1 MKKTLYLIYVLFLMF
16 GLSACGTSNGDNVDI
31 GKQETPIIKGEES
44 KIKEQ
49 VIYED
54 KQIKVTIYDSDVGF
68 VDNMTSFVLPLK
80 IQNKTSHELVV
91 VVDSVLIND
100 IVLTNYNLLNETI
113 KAKSTNEVSW
123 IFEDYMYTRHGFGTI
138 ASISFDLIKY
148 ETINN
153 NYKVSRTDLIRIE
166 SDHKDYVHTINGE
179 GKVLV
184 DEKGYKIVA
193 QEAELF
199 TDGEKEYYC
208 WFYVENM
215 SGIDAAFQIKKV
227 SVNGYVVKNSS
238 HPRFIVPTN
247 SKGYISL
254 VFTEDD
260 IENYKLNPIDRIYV
274 EVAVVEDLDAHSYG
288 EEIIKNQSF
297 GVYYNS
303 GD

>member
-1 MKKTLYLIYVLFLMF
+1 MKKIIYVIYVLTLVL
-16 GLSACGTSNGDNVDI
+16 GLSACGTSNGENVDLN
-31 GKQETPIIKGEES
+31 KPETPVIKGEVS

-54 KQIKVTIYDSDVGF
+54 KQIKVTIHDSDVGF

-80 IQNKTSHELVV
+80 IQNKTGHELVV
-91 VVDSVLIND
+91 VNESVLIND
-100 IVLTNYNLLNETI
+100 IVLENYNLLNETI

-123 IFEDYMYTRHGFGTI
+123 LFEDYMYIRHGFGTI
-138 ASISFDLIKY
+138 ASISFDFIKY
-148 ETINN
+148 ETVNN
-153 NYKVSRTDLIRIE
+153 NYKVSRTDMIRVE
-166 SDHKDYVHTINGE
+166 SDHKDYVHTINDE

-184 DEKGYKIVA
+184 NDKGYKIVA

-199 TDGEKEYYC
+199 TDGDKEYKC

-215 SGIDAAFQIKKV
+215 SGVDAAFQIKKV

-238 HPRFIVPTN
+238 YPRFIVPTN

-260 IENYKLNPIDRIYV
+260 IENYKLNPIDRMYV

-288 EEIIKNQSF
+288 EEIIKNQSV
-297 GVYYNS
+297 GVYYNT